1 MIYSLDDLNQSIQIA
16 IDQAK
21 DQMKNLT
28 NFSESEISLVH
39 SQAKMTIKQ
48 KITETFEKS
57 FNSIDQSSAN
67 HALKTLVSKEDLLDS
82 QIRIDKALANLQI
95 SKPVFK
101 EELSIFH
108 LTLMTSLSGLIIA
121 SSISPIF
128 VYFLH
133 FPPTF
138 SNLLSMLIGM
148 SLSLILGVRLTQDAY
163 VRKMLGFF
171 LGGALIV
178 ESLFLMHSAVTF
190 AAFRALIGTKLP
202 QLSIFKRLALYTI
215 GFLFIKLSQKQKTI
229 DLDLYLSQIEMEIKK
244 SLYQAYQENLD
255 QFFSQY
261 HTQQL
266 RLDAQSQELETQRK
280 QLSNAELLK
289 YQKHYAQLASK
300 LVQLHQSDLNQMP
313 FVCSELLQTAKIQG
327 ISGISGQAQFE
338 LPTQKP
344 AQTSPIEAPSI
355 QTPEIQTPPIVA
367 DEIKTFTWEE
377 VLDFKYDRFGSIQ
390 VGDLVF
396 IEKEATILGDQI
408 LEKGLVRKMRKSK

>member
-39 SQAKMTIKQ
+39 SQVKMTIKQ
-48 KITETFEKS
+48 KITETIERS

-67 HALKTLVSKEDLLDS
+67 HALNTLVSKEDLLDS

-171 LGGALIV
+171 LGGAFIV

-202 QLSIFKRLALYTI
+202 QLSIFKRLALYAI
-215 GFLFIKLSQKQKTI
+215 GFLFLKLSQKQKNI
-229 DLDLYLSQIEMEIKK
+229 DPDLYLSQMEMEIKK

-255 QFFSQY
+255 LFFSQY
-261 HTQQL
+261 HTKQL
-266 RLDAQSQELETQRK
+266 LLNTQSQELETQRK
-280 QLSNAELLK
+280 QLSNSELLK
-289 YQKHYAQLASK
+289 YQKHYTQLASK

-338 LPTQKP
+338 LPIHQP
-344 AQTSPIEAPSI
+344 IQTSPIQAPAV
-355 QTPEIQTPPIVA
+355 QTPEIQMPSIIV
-367 DEIKTFTWEE
+367 DEIKTFNWEA

-396 IEKEATILGDQI
+396 IEKEATMLGDQI

>member
-28 NFSESEISLVH
+28 NFTESEISLVH
-39 SQAKMTIKQ
+39 SQVKMTIKQ
-48 KITETFEKS
+48 KINETFEHHV
-57 FNSIDQSSAN
+57 NSVDPSSVN
-67 HALKTLVSKEDLLDS
+67 LSLKNLVSKEDLLDAH
-82 QIRIDKALANLQI
+82 IRIDKALATLEI

-138 SNLLSMLIGM
+138 SNLLSMMIGM
-148 SLSLILGVRLTQDAY
+148 ALSLVLGVRLTQDAY
-163 VRKMLGFF
+163 VRKMLGIF
-171 LGGALIV
+171 LGGAFVL
-178 ESLFLMHSAVTF
+178 ESLLIMHSAITF
-190 AAFRALIGTKLP
+190 GAFRALIGTKLP
-202 QLSIFKRLALYTI
+202 QLSIFKRLALYAI
-215 GFLFIKLSQKQKTI
+215 GFLFLTLSQKQKTI
-229 DLDLYLSQIEMEIKK
+229 DLDHYLLQMEMDLKK
-244 SLYQAYQENLD
+244 ALYQAYQENLQ
-255 QFFSQY
+255 QFFRQY
-261 HTQQL
+261 QTQQL
-266 RLDAQSQELETQRK
+266 QLESQSQALETQKK
-280 QLSNAELLK
+280 QQSNTELVK

-300 LVQLHQSDLNQMP
+300 IVQLHQSDLNQMQ
-313 FVCSELLQTAKIQG
+313 FICSELLQTAKLQG
-327 ISGISGQAQFE
+327 ISGISGQALF
-338 LPTQKP
+338 
-344 AQTSPIEAPSI
+344 
-355 QTPEIQTPPIVA
+355 EIQTPQVQTPQVQTPQVQTPQVQTPQVS
-367 DEIKTFTWEE
+367 DEIQTFTWEE
-377 VLDFKYDRFGSIQ
+377 SLDFKYDRFGSIQ